1 MLRTQKFYYI
11 RSGFVS
17 SLISRGAHA
26 TFRNMMDNSP
36 TRYPVMLLECTIAE
50 RSNGKKVGT
59 LIEHS
64 YRGVKNVVDQFAITD
79 GISLSRFRDSCKAY
93 AVSVCAESVLGGSVD
108 VFRKAGR
115 SGDFTNGGI
124 SSKNSTLFLAGVSSF
139 YSSEMGAN
147 DFNVCVVPVNTG
159 DDHIALMRLKDVLA
173 CKMPMFGGNF
183 AFNMESSFRQFSD
196 YPLPIHD
203 RFEK

>member
-11 RSGFVS
+11 RRGFIN
-17 SLISRGAHA
+17 SLISRGTHA

-36 TRYPVMLLECTIAE
+36 TRYPVMLLECSIVE
-50 RSNGKKVGT
+50 RTNDKKVGT
-59 LIEHS
+59 LIEYS
-64 YRGVKNVVDQFAITD
+64 YRGVKNTVDQFVITD
-79 GISLSRFRDSCKAY
+79 DNSLMRFNNSCKAY
-93 AVSVCAESVLGGSVD
+93 AVSVCAEPVLGGSVD

-147 DFNVCVVPVNTG
+147 DFNICVVPVNTG
-159 DDHIALMRLKDVLA
+159 DDHIALMRLRDVLA
-173 CKMPMFGGNF
+173 CKTPMFGGNF
-183 AFNMESSFRQFSD
+183 AFTMESSFRQFSD